1 MRMKGDQSTTR
12 LINRRLVLN
21 YLRRA
26 GQVTRMDLVAYT
38 RLSPAAISG
47 VVGEL
52 MDEGFVIEGEAARS
66 SGGRKPVLVSIN
78 YGFRVSIGIKLMH
91 DRIDAMMTDLSTKP
105 IGFTS
110 IKIKSTAIDEVA
122 RATTAAVTE
131 LLPDPTQRH
140 EMLLG
145 LGVAMPGFIDV
156 ERGICLQSPRLGW
169 NNVAV
174 AQVLAGAVGK
184 PVWVDN
190 DVNAYAIAQN
200 LFGLSRLRRSSLVLI
215 LGTGVGAAIMIG
227 GQVHRGGRFMAGEVG
242 YTIDHPGRSWS
253 DMFSEPAMEADWDEI
268 CRNEARPNEGLGA
281 ASLEQDGNSL
291 VFLHERGVR
300 IGQHLATM
308 INMMDPEIV
317 IIGGEAMRFG
327 PAFADAIQSSLQQF
341 TWGEL
346 PEIAF
351 DWTNDIWS
359 RAAAALAI
367 QSFFDFESVLGMQGS
382 PIPSETAPG

>member
-12 LINRRLVLN
+12 LINRRLVLDC
-21 YLRRA
+21 LRRQ

-110 IKIKSTAIDEVA
+110 IKIQSTAIEEVS
-122 RATTAAVTE
+122 RATIAAVSE
-131 LLPDPTQRH
+131 LMPDPIQRH

-145 LGVAMPGFIDV
+145 VGVAMPGFIDAL
-156 ERGICLQSPRLGW
+156 RGICLHSPRLGW
-169 NNVAV
+169 DNVGV

-215 LGTGVGAAIMIG
+215 LGTGVGAAVMIG

-242 YTIDHPGRSWS
+242 YTVDQPGRSWS
-253 DMFSEPAMEADWDEI
+253 DMFSEPAMEADWQTL
-268 CRNEARPNEGLGA
+268 CQKQARANNGLSA
-281 ASLEQDGNSL
+281 ASAEQDADAL
-291 VFLHERGVR
+291 AFLYERGVR
-300 IGQHLATM
+300 VGQHLAGL
-308 INMMDPEIV
+308 INMLDPEVV

-327 PAFADAIQSSLQQF
+327 PAFTDAIQSSLQEF
-341 TWGEL
+341 TLGEL
-346 PEIAF
+346 PEIAI

-367 QSFFDFESVLGMQGS
+367 QSFFDFESVSGMRG
-382 PIPSETAPG
+382 PST